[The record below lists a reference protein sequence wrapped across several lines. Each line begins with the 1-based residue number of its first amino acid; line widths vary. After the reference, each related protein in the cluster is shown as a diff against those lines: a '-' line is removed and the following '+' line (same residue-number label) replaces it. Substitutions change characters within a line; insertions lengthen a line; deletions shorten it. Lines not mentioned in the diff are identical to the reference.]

1 MKNIKFLSLFALIFM
16 LFACNEAPKTDSSD
30 VANAADATVEV
41 IESINKVEV
50 IGFHS
55 THRCATCKAI
65 ESNTQFTLDTY
76 FSEQVK
82 NGTITY
88 QTLNVEEE
96 ANYTKA
102 EEFQATGT
110 SLYLNVIVDN
120 QNTIINLTN
129 FAFSDGRDQ
138 EIFSEELKLK
148 IDQELKKI

>member
-1 MKNIKFLSLFALIFM
+1 MKNIKILSLFAIVFM
-16 LFACNEAPKTDSSD
+16 LFSCNEAPKVDT
-30 VANAADATVEV
+30 AEATVEV

-65 ESNTQFTLDTY
+65 EGNTQFTLDTY
-76 FSEQVK
+76 FSEQVE

-110 SLYLNVIVDN
+110 SLFLNVIVDN
-120 QNTIINLTN
+120 QNTIIDLTN

-138 EIFSEELKLK
+138 EIFSEELKMK

>member
-1 MKNIKFLSLFALIFM
+1 MKNIKFLTVLAMAFL
-16 LFACNEAPKTDSSD
+16 LFACSEAPKQEVTETSETA
-30 VANAADATVEV
+30 VVEAV
-41 IESINKVEV
+41 NSINKVEV

-65 ESNTQFTLDTY
+65 EANTQFTIDTY
-76 FSEQVK
+76 FPTQVEK
-82 NGTITY
+82 GTVTY

-96 ANYTKA
+96 SNYTKA

-120 QNTIINLTN
+120 QNTIIDLTN

-148 IDQELKKI
+148 IDKELTKI